1 LATAGLPLIPSRP
14 QNVQSSRIEG
24 TTTVWWDAPADSPD
38 TVVAY
43 DVLDTSGAL
52 LCSTAGTTCSF
63 PTGSGGVDD
72 MTVRGYNAQ
81 GEGDA
86 NLVPTAEMLWPEAP
100 TAKVLKSSS
109 KKKPVR
115 IRVSPVDYPAVTSY
129 HVTAPKG
136 KVVCRID
143 PTASPLE
150 CRVKRPPGK
159 HRFRV
164 EAITEYG
171 ASVPSPLSKAVRVPK

>member
-1 LATAGLPLIPSRP
+1 
-14 QNVQSSRIEG
+14 
-24 TTTVWWDAPADSPD
+24 
-38 TVVAY
+38 
-43 DVLDTSGAL
+43 
-52 LCSTAGTTCSF
+52 
-63 PTGSGGVDD
+63 
-72 MTVRGYNAQ
+72 MTVRAYNAQ

-100 TAKVLKSSS
+100 TAKVLKASS
-109 KKKPVR
+109 KKKPIR

-129 HVTAPKG
+129 HVTTPKG

-143 PTASPLE
+143 PTTSPLE

-171 ASVPSPLSKAVRVPK
+171 ASIPSPLSTPVRVAK